1 MRQQLKTKVILPLLS
16 QKAVLIDT
24 EIDQLEKTQPTE
36 QVIRLVEFLMNK
48 GTSGIEMLYLC
59 LLESSEQARG
69 VPCHYQLARELKEI
83 GEH

>member
-1 MRQQLKTKVILPLLS
+1 MRQRLKTEVILPLLS
-16 QKAVLIDT
+16 QRAVLIDT
-24 EIDQLEKTQPTE
+24 EMDQLEKTQSPE
-36 QVIRLVEFLMNK
+36 RLVEFLMNK